1 MNEFRSVVFFCDA
14 RQIAVTSAGVV
25 PALVDGSS
33 VMKNPVDL
41 HIGQRIRQRRWLSG
55 MTQQQLA
62 DVIGVRFQQV
72 QKYESGANRISAAR
86 IWDIAKALNV
96 PVPFFYAGL
105 GGQAEDEIDGPMH
118 SKETFDLV
126 RSYYGLNEG
135 PRRQLLA
142 LAKALNE
149 SAPVEAE
156 APEDSLKTTHR

>member
-1 MNEFRSVVFFCDA
+1 
-14 RQIAVTSAGVV
+14 
-25 PALVDGSS
+25 
-33 VMKNPVDL
+33 MKNPVDL

-62 DVIGVRFQQV
+62 DMIGVRFQQV

-86 IWDIAKALNV
+86 IWDIARALNV

-105 GGQAEDEIDGPMH
+105 SGPSEDEVDGPMQ

-126 RSYYGLNEG
+126 RSYYGLGEG

-142 LAKALNE
+142 LAQALNK
-149 SAPVEAE
+149 APAAE
-156 APEDSLKTTHR
+156 GSRPEELTTAEDF

>member
-1 MNEFRSVVFFCDA
+1 
-14 RQIAVTSAGVV
+14 
-25 PALVDGSS
+25 
-33 VMKNPVDL
+33 
-41 HIGQRIRQRRWLSG
+41 

-62 DVIGVRFQQV
+62 DAIGVRFQQV

-86 IWDIAKALNV
+86 IWDIARALNV

-105 GGQAEDEIDGPMH
+105 NGQSEDELDGPMQ

-142 LAKALNE
+142 LAQAMTKETA
-149 SAPVEAE
+149 ADVAG
-156 APEDSLKTTHR
+156 PED